1 MLVAGL
7 EQPVGFLAATRPSS
21 VRVFHRLG
29 IDFGW
34 EGWVP
39 LARACERLGLD
50 PAVVLREIAA
60 EEARGGPVSIRW
72 ETRPLVELMD
82 FIVRRYHQPL
92 RRALPELE
100 RLASQVREL
109 HGGAERER
117 FSEVLDVLVTLRK
130 ELVPHMAK
138 EEVVLFPWLRAGR
151 GSSAGPLLRESAE
164 EHAPV
169 GEWLSR
175 LRQLTDNYRMQ
186 PTPCATTG
194 SLWGS
199 LQLLEAE
206 LREHMHLENDILFP
220 RALAC

>member
-1 MLVAGL
+1 MLATGSQ
-7 EQPVGFLAATRPSS
+7 QPVGFLAATRPTA

-50 PAVVLREIAA
+50 PAGVLREIAA
-60 EEARGGPVSIRW
+60 EEARGGASIRW
-72 ETRPLVELMD
+72 ETRPLPELMD
-82 FIVRRYHQPL
+82 FIIQRYHQPL
-92 RRALPELE
+92 RRVLPELE
-100 RLASQVREL
+100 RLASRVVQL

-117 FSEVLDVLVTLRK
+117 HAEVLDVIITLRK
-130 ELVPHMAK
+130 DLIPHLAK

-151 GSSAGPLLRESAE
+151 GSSAGPLLRESTE

-169 GEWLSR
+169 GEWMAR
-175 LRQLTDNYRMQ
+175 LRQLTDNYRVQ
-186 PTPCATTG
+186 PTPCAAT
-194 SLWGS
+194 SELWGC

-206 LREHMHLENDILFP
+206 LREHMHLENNILFP